1 MFKWEVKM
9 VGSFQTTSNLFVYFQ
24 CSGLSYPFH
33 VVPGTFSVEEKKS
46 KTLSKKQGWCVV

>member
-33 VVPGTFSVEEKKS
+33 VVPGTFSVEEKK
-46 KTLSKKQGWCVV
+46 K